1 MKCEEP
7 QTYTDSLYNFRGN
20 YSIYMNCSQLAWYF
34 YTISRG
40 MHLFSESTVTHDNIM
55 KGNYDLS
62 FVEDLVAFLSSGGT
76 NAGS

>member
-1 MKCEEP
+1 MRSHKLILIAYITLGVII
-7 QTYTDSLYNFRGN
+7 QY
-20 YSIYMNCSQLAWYF
+20 IYELQSAGMVCF

-40 MHLFSESTVTHDNIM
+40 MHLFSESTVTPDDIM